1 MMAVAFVENPGAH
14 FTVESEWLSNTRPL
28 GSTLFHMSR
37 LLLNSSP
44 LGIQDVIR
52 GILGRIVNRLFH
64 DQFVLPQCRQF
75 YLPLLNPMDALA
87 LIKMQLLLGTETN
100 WLYPPRE

>member
-14 FTVESEWLSNTRPL
+14 FTVESEWLSSTRPYL
-28 GSTLFHMSR
+28 GSTLLHMSR
-37 LLLNSSP
+37 FLLGSSST
-44 LGIQDVIR
+44 LQDVIG

-64 DQFVLPQCRQF
+64 DQFVLPQYRQF

-87 LIKMQLLLGTETN
+87 LIKMELLLGTEAN
-100 WLYPPRE
+100 WLDSPRE